1 MWLGEQKEKRPM
13 RRFLKE
19 AERHELLGI
28 SDLDKIIDKRTKTL
42 IMNYIHDEEHFI
54 NDFLEQ
60 LPSSRYRTLKDR
72 SARGKDGF

>member
-1 MWLGEQKEKRPM
+1 M
-13 RRFLKE
+13 RRYLKE

>member
-1 MWLGEQKEKRPM
+1 M
-13 RRFLKE
+13 RRFFKE
-19 AERHELLGI
+19 ADRHELPGI

-42 IMNYIHDEEHFI
+42 IMNYIHNEEHFI

-60 LPSSRYRTLKDR
+60 QPSSRYRTLKDR